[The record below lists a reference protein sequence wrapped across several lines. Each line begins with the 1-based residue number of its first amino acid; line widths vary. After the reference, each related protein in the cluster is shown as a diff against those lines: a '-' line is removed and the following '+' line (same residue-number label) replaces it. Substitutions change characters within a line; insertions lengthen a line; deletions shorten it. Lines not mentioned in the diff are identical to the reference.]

1 MTQRQGDAL
10 RNCHG
15 RRFEPSNR
23 HAPLPACPSS
33 CKALYL
39 TILLNVAEKD
49 DGHPGDVESAVRPSE
64 EGYPRA
70 PQARTHA
77 GRRHRRLTLVELS
90 ERAGITAV
98 NLSVLKN
105 AGLVRDYREGKYIFY
120 ELKATVLEETLLW
133 IANLKE
139 QAE

>member
-33 CKALYL
+33 CKASYL
-39 TILLNVAEKD
+39 TILLNIAEKD
-49 DGHPGDVESAVRPSE
+49 DGHPGDVESAVRPGE

-77 GRRHRRLTLVELS
+77 GRDIADLFDISAPAVSRH
-90 ERAGITAV
+90 
-98 NLSVLKN
+98 LSVLKN

-120 ELKATVLEETLLW
+120 ELKASVLEETLLW

>member
-1 MTQRQGDAL
+1 M
-10 RNCHG
+10 
-15 RRFEPSNR
+15 RFETVMGAVLSPATDTPRS
-23 HAPLPACPSS
+23 PLPACPSS

-39 TILLNVAEKD
+39 TILLNIAEKD
-49 DGHPGDVESAVRPSE
+49 DGHPGDVESAVRPGE

-77 GRRHRRLTLVELS
+77 GRRHRRPVRHLRTRLS
-90 ERAGITAV
+90 RH
-98 NLSVLKN
+98 LSVLKN

-120 ELKATVLEETLLW
+120 ELKASVLEETLLW